1 MIMDKTIENKL
12 FAEFQNGAAAMCLK
26 YIKRVI
32 VNKTEKLDEWEN
44 KYYSAFPAEV
54 AMRTDSF
61 DDIAWPINIV
71 GEYRIAQ
78 EISDNL
84 DKCKDDGQRER
95 YIIEILSVFED
106 WGAIFT
112 PVARLKELQRMRQNG
127 LSIYS
132 EQEIEQEIERVSNLH
147 DDYLDIMRGAEKGS
161 IRYYLDVWHRAFF
174 NFANMLAAICAV
186 HHINLL
192 ELQEKRGIW
201 IIENLS
207 LLDLQCYFG
216 CFGNKNYANN
226 LLKELPRT
234 AATEALI
241 FTEREGVIN
250 SEAAWNSNQGVKI
263 VKQHTDP
270 KNKGRRVQRFRDRLN
285 GSDAQ
290 KDETL
295 KKLHT
300 LIAGRKGKDVAIV
313 LTACIRL
320 GLIIKPTFTEVQNEF
335 GEIGAESGYNHYM
348 RGNLTEDEISG
359 MMRNF
364 PHD

>member
-1 MIMDKTIENKL
+1 MDKTIENKL

-32 VNKTEKLDEWEN
+32 VRKKEKLDEWES

-54 AMRTDSF
+54 AERTDSF

-127 LSIYS
+127 FSIYS
-132 EQEIEQEIERVSNLH
+132 EHEIEQEIERVSNLH

-161 IRYYLDVWHRAFF
+161 MRYYLDVWHRAFF

-186 HHINLL
+186 HHINLFL
-192 ELQEKRGIW
+192 V
-201 IIENLS
+201 
-207 LLDLQCYFG
+207 DD
-216 CFGNKNYANN
+216 KN
-226 LLKELPRT
+226 
-234 AATEALI
+234 
-241 FTEREGVIN
+241 
-250 SEAAWNSNQGVKI
+250 
-263 VKQHTDP
+263 
-270 KNKGRRVQRFRDRLN
+270 
-285 GSDAQ
+285 
-290 KDETL
+290 
-295 KKLHT
+295 
-300 LIAGRKGKDVAIV
+300 
-313 LTACIRL
+313 
-320 GLIIKPTFTEVQNEF
+320 
-335 GEIGAESGYNHYM
+335 
-348 RGNLTEDEISG
+348 
-359 MMRNF
+359 
-364 PHD
+364 